1 MRGCVAA
8 SHARPLAVHANREML
23 ETKRGESKNIT
34 IYEKKGKRKI
44 REGEGAR
51 ERNIGRVLV
60 MRVRRYVRVNI

>member
-1 MRGCVAA
+1 MDASPRLTPDHWPFMRTEKCL
-8 SHARPLAVHANREML
+8 RLRE
-23 ETKRGESKNIT
+23 
-34 IYEKKGKRKI
+34 EKVKISLYMKKKSKRKI